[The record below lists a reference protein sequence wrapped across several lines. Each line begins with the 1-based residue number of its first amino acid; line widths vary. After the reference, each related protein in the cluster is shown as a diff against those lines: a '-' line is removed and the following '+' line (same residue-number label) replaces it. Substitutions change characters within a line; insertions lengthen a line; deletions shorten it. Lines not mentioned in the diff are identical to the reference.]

1 VADVAVAALPPIES
15 PDAVPVILVPTNALG
30 VPKAGVTKVGELD
43 NTLFPEP
50 VDVVTPVPPAA
61 TGKVPATKALADVE

>member
-1 VADVAVAALPPIES
+1 VAEVAVAALPPIES
-15 PDAVPVILVPTNALG
+15 PEAVPVILVPTNALG

-43 NTLFPEP
+43 KTTEPEP
-50 VDVVTPVPPAA
+50 VEVVVPVPPAA